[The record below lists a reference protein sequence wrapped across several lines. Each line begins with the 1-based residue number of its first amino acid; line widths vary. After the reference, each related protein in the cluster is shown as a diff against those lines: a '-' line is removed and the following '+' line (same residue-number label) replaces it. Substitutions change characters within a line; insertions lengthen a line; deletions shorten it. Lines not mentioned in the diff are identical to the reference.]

1 MPILQL
7 EHQVTDFDMWKQA
20 FDRDPLN
27 RKESGVRRHHIARP
41 VDDPS
46 YIVLDLEF
54 GSVAEAEAF
63 LTALHEKV
71 WRSRE
76 ASPALGGTPQT
87 RILES
92 VESEEY

>member
-7 EHQVTDFDMWKQA
+7 EHQVSDFAVWKQA

-27 RKESGVRRHHIARP
+27 RKASGVRWHRIAQP
-41 VDDPS
+41 VDDPN

-54 GSVAEAEAF
+54 GSVGEAEAF
-63 LTALHEKV
+63 LAALHEKV
-71 WRSRE
+71 WRTRE
-76 ASPALGGTPQT
+76 ASPALGSTPQT